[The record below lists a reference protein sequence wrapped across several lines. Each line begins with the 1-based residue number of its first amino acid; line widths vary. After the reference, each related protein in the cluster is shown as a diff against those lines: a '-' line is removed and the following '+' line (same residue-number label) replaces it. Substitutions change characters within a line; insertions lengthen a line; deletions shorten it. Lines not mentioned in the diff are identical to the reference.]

1 MKILVEGQSYN
12 ISELELLLN
21 NSQFYRTDG
30 DVGYINHVG
39 YCHSLDSKE
48 VVYFLPKVFL
58 INAKLFGEYD
68 VQDNIPFS
76 AKNIPELNNNSWIGK
91 LLLLF
96 FRGIIEFKRRNPYS
110 NIVDS
115 GKYFELSSNLGENEY
130 SYLDICLSILD
141 YFKREKEKILFR
153 NAKHKSSYA
162 RKLNWKKTVSKH
174 APIITNNAPIYP
186 VVETKKKQVDNEE
199 QLLIIFYSILSHISN
214 ELGIKINLAINYD
227 LYTGSKFKWLESNGI
242 RVLKKIKYKYF
253 SDDLKKIYNLCHL
266 YLDKFYSGNINRKK
280 DEFIAVRDYNIVFE
294 DMIDKLF
301 TDESLLRHSNK
312 HISIKDLK
320 NNRDGKIIDHLFKFD
335 SIIDDKSILYIG
347 DSKYYKPDSK
357 AGDLSIYKQYTYAK
371 NVIQFNI
378 DLLNNP
384 SSEKIEGT
392 WYRDEVTDG
401 YNITPNFMLYA
412 FLPFDNE
419 MILDFT
425 NHFIKD
431 NSVEGKPE
439 KSFHYEERLF
449 DRDTLFIH
457 EYRINFLFVLHNY
470 CITSQ
475 SSINAF
481 RLEVKNYFKS
491 KMVNYLQSH
500 DSDFQFKTMTFE
512 NEVLLSAF
520 VKENFKELVGKIISL
535 DNITLLLAKN
545 SSYAS
550 RNEPFNQLA
559 NLFMT
564 EFEWNHL
571 GNSTS

>member
-12 ISELELLLN
+12 ISELQLLLN
-21 NSQFYRTDG
+21 SSQFYRTDG

-58 INAKLFGEYD
+58 IDGKLFGEYI

-76 AKNIPELNNNSWIGK
+76 AENIPELNNNSWIGK

-96 FRGIIEFKRRNPYS
+96 FRGIVEFKRRNPHS

-115 GKYFELSSNLGENEY
+115 GKYFELSSNLGINEY

-141 YFKREKEKILFR
+141 YFKHEKEKILFR
-153 NAKHKSSYA
+153 NAKRKSSYA
-162 RKLNWKKTVSKH
+162 RKLNWRKTVSKH
-174 APIITNNAPIYP
+174 DPIIVGNQPIYP
-186 VVETKKKQVDNEE
+186 VLETRKRQVDNEE
-199 QLLIIFYSILSHISN
+199 QLLIIFYSILNHISN
-214 ELGIKINLAINYD
+214 ELGIRISLAINYD
-227 LYTGSKFKWLESNGI
+227 LYTGSKFKWLESNGL

-266 YLDKFYSGNINRKK
+266 YLDKFYSGNVNRKK

-301 TDESLLRHSNK
+301 TDESLLKHSNK
-312 HISIKDLK
+312 NISIKDLK

-384 SSEKIEGT
+384 KSERIKGT

-412 FLPFDNE
+412 FLPYDGE

-425 NHFIKD
+425 NHWIKD
-431 NSVEGKPE
+431 NSVDGKPE
-439 KSFHYEERLF
+439 KSFHFEERLF

-457 EYRINFLFVLHNY
+457 EYRINFLFVLHSY
-470 CITSQ
+470 CITST

-491 KMVNYLQSH
+491 KMVKYLQSN
-500 DSDFQFKTMTFE
+500 DSNFEFKTMTFE
-512 NEVLLSAF
+512 NQELLTEF
-520 VKENFKELVGKIISL
+520 VKEHFKELVGTIISL
-535 DNITLLLAKN
+535 DDKTLLLAVNKK
-545 SSYAS
+545 YAS
-550 RNEPFNQLA
+550 DRDEFNQLA
-559 NLFMT
+559 NLFT
-564 EFEWNHL
+564 SEFDWNHL
-571 GNSTS
+571 NNSSK